1 MAKTIEERLDTLA
14 TRYYNADRRLRNTS
28 LKFLKKLLKEGGN
41 IVLDSNRIPE
51 YVSVPYDGGNHPEYA
66 SNVFS
71 TVNEIYLDLDG
82 EIMLNIEDADRYSV
96 DNVSTG
102 DLYNIVGLI
111 IKYRDKL

>member
-1 MAKTIEERLDTLA
+1 MKRTIEERLDTLA

-41 IVLDSNRIPE
+41 IVLDSANIPE

-82 EIMLNIEDADRYSV
+82 EIMLNIEDVDRYSV
-96 DNVSTG
+96 DNISTG
-102 DLYNIVGLI
+102 DLYNIVDLI